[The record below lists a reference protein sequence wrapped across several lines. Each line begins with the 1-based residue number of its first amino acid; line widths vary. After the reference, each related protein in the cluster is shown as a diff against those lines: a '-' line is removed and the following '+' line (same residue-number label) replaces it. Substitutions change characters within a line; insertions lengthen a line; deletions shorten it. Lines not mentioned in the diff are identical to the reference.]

1 MKSQLVFVIAA
12 SFCAAAGAGETD
24 KAKTD
29 LKQMQGEWQIASIEA
44 DGQNVTNELA
54 SQVLRDVVVQ
64 IEKDKIALLAAGGN
78 AIVSTEL
85 ILNAEA
91 IPKAADFKPTEDTLG
106 VFNGESM
113 WGIYELGDDELK
125 ICVST
130 NTAVK
135 QRPVEFKTQPGASV
149 YLVVLKRQQ

>member
-1 MKSQLVFVIAA
+1 MKAQLVFLAVAGL
-12 SFCAAAGAGETD
+12 CLTAGADETD
-24 KAKTD
+24 KTKAD
-29 LKQMQGEWQIASIEA
+29 LKQMQGEWRIASVEA

-54 SQVLRDVVVQ
+54 SQVLRDVLVR
-64 IEKDKIALLAAGGN
+64 IEKDKIALVSSAGS

-113 WGIYELGDDELK
+113 WGIYELAKDELK

-130 NTAVK
+130 NTAIK
-135 QRPVEFKTQPGASV
+135 QRPVEFKTQPGSEV
-149 YLVVLKRQQ
+149 YLVTLKRMP